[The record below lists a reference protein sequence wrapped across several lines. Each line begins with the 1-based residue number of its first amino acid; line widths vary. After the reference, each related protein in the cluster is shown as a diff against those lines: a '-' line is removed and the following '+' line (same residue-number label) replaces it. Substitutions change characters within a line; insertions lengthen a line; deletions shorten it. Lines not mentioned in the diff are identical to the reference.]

1 MVLMLAR
8 IRFLRLGT
16 IFTPDNGLPA
26 TTAGDLHYRKFVLI
40 FKYFDR
46 GCANSGIFAVLCRL
60 GKMAEV
66 ERKVAFDLDVAA
78 F

>member
-1 MVLMLAR
+1 MV
-8 IRFLRLGT
+8 FLPQQQVT
-16 IFTPDNGLPA
+16 SI
-26 TTAGDLHYRKFVLI
+26 TANSI